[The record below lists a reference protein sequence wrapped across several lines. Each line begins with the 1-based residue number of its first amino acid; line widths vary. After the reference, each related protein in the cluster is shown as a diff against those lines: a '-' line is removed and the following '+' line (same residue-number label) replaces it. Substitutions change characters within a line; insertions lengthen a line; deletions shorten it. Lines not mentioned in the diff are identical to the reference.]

1 MLYDAM
7 TDWTP
12 SADLPTLRA
21 RAALLAALRGF
32 FGSRGLLE
40 VETPLLSAH
49 ATVDR
54 HIDSFRSADGR
65 WLHTS
70 PEFAMKRLLCAGSG
84 PIWQV
89 CKVFRR
95 EESGRRH
102 NPEFTM
108 LEWYRPGFDHHALMG
123 EVAELVTALAAALDR
138 PLAGRVGR
146 LSYREAFQQHLGL
159 DPFTADIPAIR
170 AALARAGHDA
180 GDLGGGDRDIW
191 LDVAMSLA
199 VGPKLGL
206 ETPCFLY
213 DFPASQAALSRI
225 RRDDPPVAERFELFW
240 RGTEL
245 ANGFHELG
253 DAAEQRQRFEA
264 EQAWRREQGREVPPY
279 DGNLIAALGSGL
291 PDCAGVALGL
301 DRLLMLLLNKASLA
315 DVLAFDSGRA

>member
-1 MLYDAM
+1 M
-7 TDWTP
+7 TDWQP

-21 RAALLAALRGF
+21 RAALLSALRAF
-32 FGSRGLLE
+32 FNSRGVLE

-54 HIDSFRSADGR
+54 HIESFRTEDGR

-89 CKVFRR
+89 CRVFRR
-95 EESGRRH
+95 EESGRHH
-102 NPEFTM
+102 NPEFSM
-108 LEWYRPGFDHHALMG
+108 LEWYRPGFDHHALML
-123 EVAELVTALAAALDR
+123 EVAELVTALAAALGR
-138 PLAGRVGR
+138 PLGGAVGK
-146 LSYREAFQQHLGL
+146 LSYREAFRRHLDL
-159 DPFTADIPAIR
+159 DPFTADIAAIR
-170 AALARAGHDA
+170 AALERAGHDA
-180 GDLGGGDRDIW
+180 GDLGGQDRDIW

-199 VGPKLGL
+199 VGPRLGL
-206 ETPCFLY
+206 DAPCFLY

-225 RRDDPPVAERFELFW
+225 RHDDPPVAERFELFW

-253 DAAEQRQRFEA
+253 NAAEQRQRFEA
-264 EQAWRREQGREVPPY
+264 EQDWRQQQGRELPPY
-279 DGNLIAALGSGL
+279 DRRLIDALDAGL

-301 DRLLMLLLNKASLA
+301 DRLLMLVLGKGSLA
-315 DVLAFDSGRA
+315 EVLAFDSGRA